1 MSDIRRL
8 PMFPLGT
15 VLFPHQLIP
24 LHVFEERYR
33 VLTDRCLE
41 GDRRFGVVLIERGQ
55 EVGGGDERFE
65 LGTVAEI
72 VQAGRLP
79 DGRWLLEA
87 VGRERLRVQRWLPD
101 DPHPWADVDVL
112 DELPTPDRA
121 VRLHDPV
128 VERLQR
134 LLALRSE
141 MGHPVPDA
149 TQALNDDPAVSSF
162 QVAALAGF
170 NPMDGLRLLDVADVA
185 ARFELLASLLDDE
198 IEIAEARLR

>member
-1 MSDIRRL
+1 MSDTRRL

-55 EVGGGDERFE
+55 EVGGGDQRFE

-72 VQAGRLP
+72 VQAGKLP

-101 DPHPWADVDVL
+101 DPHPWADVEII
-112 DELPTPDRA
+112 DEPPTPEGA
-121 VRLHDPV
+121 AGVRGPV
-128 VERLQR
+128 AGRLRR

-141 MGHPVPDA
+141 LGDPVPDA
-149 TQALNDDPAVSSF
+149 TLTLDGDPSVSSF
-162 QVAALAGF
+162 QAAALSGLTPLDA
-170 NPMDGLRLLDVADVA
+170 LRLLEAGDATE
-185 ARFELLASLLDDE
+185 RLELLQTLLDGE
-198 IEIAEARLR
+198 IEVAEARLG

>member
-1 MSDIRRL
+1 
-8 PMFPLGT
+8 MFPLGT
-15 VLFPHQLIP
+15 VLFPHQLVP

-33 VLTDRCLE
+33 VMTERCLE

-55 EVGGGDERFE
+55 EVGGGDERFG

-72 VQAGRLP
+72 VQAGKLP

-112 DELPTPDRA
+112 DEIPPPDRA
-121 VRLHDPV
+121 VELRDPV
-128 VERLQR
+128 VERLRR

-141 MGHPVPDA
+141 LGDPVPDA
-149 TQALNDDPAVSSF
+149 TLALADDPAVSSF
-162 QVAALAGF
+162 QVAALAGL
-170 NPMDGLRLLDVADVA
+170 NPLDALRLLEAGDAAD
-185 ARFELLASLLDDE
+185 RLTLLRTLLDGE
-198 IEIAEARLR
+198 IELANARLA

>member
-1 MSDIRRL
+1 MSGTRRL

-33 VLTDRCLE
+33 VMTDRCLE

-55 EVGGGDERFE
+55 EIGGDDERFD

-72 VQAGRLP
+72 EQAGKLP

-112 DELPTPDRA
+112 DEVPAPDRA
-121 VRLHDPV
+121 VELRDPV
-128 VERLQR
+128 VERLRR

-141 MGHPVPDA
+141 LGDPVPDA
-149 TQALNDDPAVSSF
+149 TQTLDDDPAVSSF
-162 QVAALAGF
+162 QAAALAGL
-170 NPMDGLRLLDVADVA
+170 NPMDGLRLLEAADA
-185 ARFELLASLLDDE
+185 ETRLELLASLLDDD
-198 IEIAEARLR
+198 IALAEARLG